1 MVLEH
6 YSYSKIESLY
16 STEQIDNGNLKPTGL
31 WVSVKGEYDWPT
43 WCKSEEFRNTDLQYK
58 YIIEL
63 AENANILYISS
74 SKQLVNFTESYTK
87 YSKTPS
93 YYSRIDWERVANEYQ
108 GLIISPYI
116 WDCRLLSVT
125 FWYYGWDCASGC
137 IWDHTAIASIKLE
150 GE

>member
-6 YSYSKIESLY
+6 YSYSKIKELY
-16 STEQIDNGNLKPTGL
+16 STPKQDWRNMKPLGL
-31 WVSVKGEYDWPT
+31 WVSIKGEYDWPS

-63 AENANILYISS
+63 SETSNILYIPTSRE
-74 SKQLVNFTESYTK
+74 LIAFTEKYTK
-87 YSKTPS
+87 YSKTPAHFT
-93 YYSRIDWERVANEYQ
+93 RIDWERVAAEYQ
-108 GLIISPYI
+108 GLIISPYH
-116 WDCRLLSVT
+116 WNCRLLSVT

-137 IWDHTAIASIKLE
+137 IWDHTAIKSIKLE